1 MTNLLT
7 GGELRAREH
16 HRIEDEAR
24 ASGPVHP
31 VTLPN
36 GVRLQVVTVGLEL
49 TRRLLTDRRLSK
61 DSDALQREM
70 KRQLAA
76 LGSTQTEFAGLFGPS
91 MLNSDNPKHARLR
104 GLAAKAFTWPAVQ
117 RLAPR
122 VEQVTAELVGA
133 LPVGEEVDVVAAV
146 AVPVPLHIIGEV
158 LGVPEGD
165 RARVRTLI
173 ETMMSMEP
181 EVSQPASDALGG
193 YFHALLS
200 GGGLDESSLF
210 GALVAADDDGDRLTH
225 DELMAMAFLLVVAG
239 HETTAGLIT
248 NVIHDAVDHGL
259 WERVAAEPELVPVL
273 VEETLRQNSPVRS
286 ATHRITTEPVEIGGV
301 VVPEGTLL
309 LINLGAAGRCPV
321 AHEDAARYRVDRAAT
336 GHASFGHGPHF
347 CLGSGL
353 ARLETETVL
362 RQLTARFPRARFA
375 GDGPPAVTHNDIMVS
390 VRELPVVFG
399 GPHGTDT
406 GPAEWS
412 SATGSLS

>member
-1 MTNLLT
+1 M
-7 GGELRAREH
+7 RAREH
-16 HRIEDEAR
+16 HRVEDEAR

-36 GVRLQVVTVGLEL
+36 GVRLHVVTVGLEA
-49 TRRLLTDRRLSK
+49 TRRLLADRRLSK
-61 DSDALQREM
+61 DSGALQREM

-76 LGSTQTEFAGLFGPS
+76 LGSGQTELAGLFGPS
-91 MLNSDNPKHARLR
+91 MLNSDNPQHARLR
-104 GLAAKAFTWPAVQ
+104 GLAVKAFGGEAVR

-133 LPVGEEVDVVAAV
+133 VPVGEVVDVVRAV

-158 LGVPEGD
+158 LGVPEDD
-165 RARVRTLI
+165 RARVRALI

-181 EVSQPASDALGG
+181 EVSQPASDALGL
-193 YFHALLS
+193 YFHTLLS
-200 GGGLDESSLF
+200 GNGLDEGSLF
-210 GALVAADDDGDRLTH
+210 GALVAAEDDGDRMTH

-248 NVIHDAVDHGL
+248 NVVHDVLDHGL
-259 WERVAAEPELVPVL
+259 WERVAADPGLVPVV
-273 VEETLRQNSPVRS
+273 VEETLRHNSPVRS

-301 VVPEGTLL
+301 VVPENTLL

-321 AHEDAARYRVDRAAT
+321 AHEDAARYRVDRGAA

-362 RQLTARFPRARFA
+362 RRLTARFPRARFA
-375 GDGPPAVTHNDIMVS
+375 GDRPPAVTHNDIMVS
-390 VRELPVVFG
+390 VTSLPVVFG
-399 GPHGTDT
+399 
-406 GPAEWS
+406 
-412 SATGSLS
+412 